1 MKSTSSNKT
10 HGLFNLIIT
19 ITFLFLAT
27 YVGIHHEMWG
37 DEAHAW
43 LLARDCSIVE
53 LLTTYLHAEGH
64 PILWFLVI
72 KAFQSLGYTYYD
84 FFMLSIIIS
93 TVGVALFTYKSKFPW
108 YIKTLFAFSYFTF
121 YQYTI
126 IVRSYCLILM
136 LYSLLASI
144 WGKRH
149 KRIFLIT
156 FLLICLMNTTAYTY
170 LFSAS
175 ISSILLVEWFQ
186 KKKKWNENTN
196 RNHIISFWI
205 LAFSFIA
212 TIIYVFPL
220 STNINT
226 LILHS
231 FSLSFAFFDNYS
243 PYFGVRGGL
252 SAKIYYL
259 FSSLSIIAV
268 IFGAYKQSCLKNK
281 FWEMMLIVIPPS
293 LFCMLKYYNLWH
305 LGIILF
311 SFIFCFWI
319 HKMEKNKYIL
329 FLLIITLGIQNY
341 WNISASVY
349 DIGNTFC
356 PAESAS
362 NFIKKYDYKNL
373 DIYGTTIFNDAIN
386 AYFENNIF
394 SNWNENRSFFY
405 WDKRSKYCQD
415 SYIFFDAK
423 ELIKKNKDMYIFTSH
438 SFNQAQIDIIK
449 EKYNFYIFSGHSY
462 AENDIY
468 ESLDITILVR
478 KDIDKI
484 ARNQK

>member
-1 MKSTSSNKT
+1 
-10 HGLFNLIIT
+10 
-19 ITFLFLAT
+19 
-27 YVGIHHEMWG
+27 
-37 DEAHAW
+37 
-43 LLARDCSIVE
+43 
-53 LLTTYLHAEGH
+53 
-64 PILWFLVI
+64 
-72 KAFQSLGYTYYD
+72 
-84 FFMLSIIIS
+84 
-93 TVGVALFTYKSKFPW
+93 
-108 YIKTLFAFSYFTF
+108 
-121 YQYTI
+121 
-126 IVRSYCLILM
+126 
-136 LYSLLASI
+136 
-144 WGKRH
+144 
-149 KRIFLIT
+149 
-156 FLLICLMNTTAYTY
+156 
-170 LFSAS
+170 
-175 ISSILLVEWFQ
+175 
-186 KKKKWNENTN
+186 
-196 RNHIISFWI
+196 
-205 LAFSFIA
+205 
-212 TIIYVFPL
+212 
-220 STNINT
+220 
-226 LILHS
+226 
-231 FSLSFAFFDNYS
+231 
-243 PYFGVRGGL
+243 
-252 SAKIYYL
+252 
-259 FSSLSIIAV
+259 
-268 IFGAYKQSCLKNK
+268 
-281 FWEMMLIVIPPS
+281 
-293 LFCMLKYYNLWH
+293 
-305 LGIILF
+305 
-311 SFIFCFWI
+311 
-319 HKMEKNKYIL
+319 MEKNKYIL